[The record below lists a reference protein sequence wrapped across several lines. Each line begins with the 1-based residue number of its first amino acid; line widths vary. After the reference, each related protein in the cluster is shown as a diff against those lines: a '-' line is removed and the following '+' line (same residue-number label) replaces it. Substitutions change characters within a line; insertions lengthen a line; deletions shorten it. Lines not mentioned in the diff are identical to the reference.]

1 MGWPTPSET
10 LGKCGKVKII
20 ALLFGRFGYC
30 PYIWA
35 INEQRHAMKA
45 PINTQTDTQTGKEYV
60 VIHAWKN
67 GGAVTVYEVIA
78 KREKSMRVRNLDLN
92 MEVTV
97 PYSGLRSMAEV
108 AKEYEGTNNYYPAQW
123 WIGSKDTPNYV
134 HKALGRV

>member
-1 MGWPTPSET
+1 
-10 LGKCGKVKII
+10 
-20 ALLFGRFGYC
+20 
-30 PYIWA
+30 
-35 INEQRHAMKA
+35 MKA
-45 PINTQTDTQTGKEYV
+45 PINTETDAQTGKEYV

-67 GGAVTVYEVIA
+67 GGAITVYEVIA
-78 KREKSMRVRNLDLN
+78 KKEKSMRVRNLDLN

-134 HKALGRV
+134 HKALGRA